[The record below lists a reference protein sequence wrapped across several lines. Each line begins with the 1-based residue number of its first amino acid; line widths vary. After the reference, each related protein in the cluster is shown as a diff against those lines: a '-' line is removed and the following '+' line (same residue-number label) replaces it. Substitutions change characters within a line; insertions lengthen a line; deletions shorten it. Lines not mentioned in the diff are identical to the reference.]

1 MNHCIVFPKRRQT
14 VYYWKNVLIKMK
26 YICNSFESLYIFF
39 TFHETKG
46 LMLKK
51 KVLIKLKYIWRKM
64 FWIVTYFFL
73 KDDKNCSIL
82 KTLFKNGTIFIKV
95 LNQCIFFQ
103 AEINDL
109 ILKNYIIIK
118 IKWIF
123 NNFESFVI
131 FSVLGY
137 NETNDLMLRKKC

>member
-1 MNHCIVFPKRRQT
+1 
-14 VYYWKNVLIKMK
+14 MK
-26 YICNSFESLYIFF
+26 YICNSFESLYFFF

-51 KVLIKLKYIWRKM
+51 KSINKIEIYMKKNVLDRYI
-64 FWIVTYFFL
+64 FFL